1 MAAGRANNIST
12 IYLYLYLYQSQVF
25 FGNIAP
31 SLYFFFALS
40 PKTPRKKIPSIAM
53 SSSTLQ
59 PEKKKPII
67 AIAGLGCENSTFSPA
82 RTRAADFHI
91 TRGEDVV
98 SKYKF
103 LDQNTT
109 TTNIS
114 SSSSLGDSAD
124 WRGILVGNAIPGGK
138 VTREAFEELA
148 DEIVSR
154 LQHLVNDESSSSSY
168 SSSSSSASPIQGL
181 WFNIHGAM
189 YVEGYEDIEAELLRR
204 IRKVIGPHVVISA
217 SMDLHGNVS
226 RELAH
231 QVDLITCYRMAPHE
245 DEEETRERAC
255 ANLVKVLLAA
265 EGGNEKEEGGKLRLP
280 VKAWIPLPIL
290 LPGEQTSTRDEPAK
304 HIYAAVPEVEAM
316 EGVLDAAIWV
326 GYAWADEPRNCAVV
340 MVTGFEE
347 SVVRSGAEKLA
358 ELFWKARADFKFVAP
373 TGNLEECIN
382 TAIASSSR
390 PYYISDSGDNPTA
403 GGSGDVTWS
412 LAQILARPEFQ
423 KEDGLKVIYA
433 SLPGPEAIRIAFEAG
448 VGATVTVTAG
458 AEVDHIHH
466 GPITMT
472 GRVHSLRTGDRYA
485 QQEAVLQVGSV
496 FVILTKLRKPFHKE
510 GDFRNLNLDA
520 RQGMDVV
527 VVKIGYLE
535 PELYDMAADWMLALT
550 PGGVDQDLGRLGHSR
565 IQRPMWPFDRSFE
578 QDPDLKARII
588 PASHEMLSLDDA
600 GARLW

>member
-1 MAAGRANNIST
+1 MCTAST
-12 IYLYLYLYQSQVF
+12 SQ
-25 FGNIAP
+25 P
-31 SLYFFFALS
+31 
-40 PKTPRKKIPSIAM
+40 
-53 SSSTLQ
+53 
-59 PEKKKPII
+59 KKPII

-98 SKYKF
+98 SRYKF
-103 LDQNTT
+103 LDKNTT
-109 TTNIS
+109 TTT
-114 SSSSLGDSAD
+114 SLGASAE

-148 DEIVSR
+148 GEIVTR
-154 LQHLVNDESSSSSY
+154 LQHLVDDSSSSS
-168 SSSSSSASPIQGL
+168 SPIQGL

-189 YVEGYEDIEAELLRR
+189 YVEGCEDIEAELLRR
-204 IRKVIGPHVVISA
+204 IRKVIGPDVVVSA

-265 EGGNEKEEGGKLRLP
+265 EGANEKEGGKPRLP

-316 EGVLDAAIWV
+316 DGVLDAAIWV
-326 GYAWADEPRNCAVV
+326 GYAWADEPRNCAIV

-358 ELFWKARADFKFVAP
+358 QLFWKARADFKFVAP
-373 TGNLEECIN
+373 TGNLEECMN
-382 TAIASSSR
+382 TAIASPSR

-510 GDFRNLNLDA
+510 GDFRNLNLNA
-520 RQGMDVV
+520 RQGVDVV

-535 PELYDMAADWMLALT
+535 PDLYDMAADWMLALT

-578 QDPDLKARII
+578 QEPDLKARII

-600 GARLW
+600 GARLWQN